1 MEHNRML
8 CYFRSKDWGK
18 LSRKP
23 LTRPMRIFSTKIEGK
38 TTIPFGVALRDISD
52 FGLWAVY
59 SFGVLYANT
68 IGKDW
73 EGSGGTLIKKTLQ
86 YFYGGTE

>member
-18 LSRKP
+18 LIRKP

-38 TTIPFGVALRDISD
+38 KKNIPFGVALRDFTD

-59 SFGVLYANT
+59 SLG
-68 IGKDW
+68 
-73 EGSGGTLIKKTLQ
+73 
-86 YFYGGTE
+86 